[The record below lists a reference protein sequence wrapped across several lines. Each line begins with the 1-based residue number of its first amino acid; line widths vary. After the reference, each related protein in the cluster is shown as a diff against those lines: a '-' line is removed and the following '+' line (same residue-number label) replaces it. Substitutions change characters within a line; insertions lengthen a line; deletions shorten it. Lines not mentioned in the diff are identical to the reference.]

1 MQQYLEDRRTWTNEA
16 VHMWIQDA
24 VGLHDGEEEKTQMVW
39 LHLKILWYGRKA
51 ILEREEQEASQK
63 KR

>member
-1 MQQYLEDRRTWTNEA
+1 MENGRKHETNEA

-24 VGLHDGEEEKTQMVW
+24 VGLHDGEEEKTQISRPSGMA
-39 LHLKILWYGRKA
+39 KA
-51 ILEREEQEASQK
+51 ILEQEEQETSQK